1 MSVPATLSWRVWNL
15 LTSPLAA
22 ANPDT
27 AAVTGGESVPLTLRF
42 TVIVPRVPELP
53 ENIGKPQEAVTSQLG
68 RCHPMWEEKNH
79 V

>member
-1 MSVPATLSWRVWNL
+1 MSQQRCPGECGTFSRRHWQL
-15 LTSPLAA
+15 LTQTLLLLP
-22 ANPDT
+22 
-27 AAVTGGESVPLTLRF
+27 GGESVPLTLRF

-68 RCHPMWEEKNH
+68 RCDPMWEGKNH

>member
-1 MSVPATLSWRVWNL
+1 MSQQRCPGERGTFSRCHWQL
-15 LTSPLAA
+15 LTQTLLLLP
-22 ANPDT
+22 
-27 AAVTGGESVPLTLRF
+27 GGESAPLTLRF